1 MTASTPPP
9 DPPFNPW
16 RLLQLSSFQIGSAMG
31 DILVT
36 AIWNRIMIVTLG
48 LPAWPIALLIALR
61 YLLTPLSLWAGF
73 RSDTRPLFGL
83 RRTPYIWL
91 GRGMMVAAMP
101 LLGLSLTRFVAAGAA
116 AAGDVVGWLL
126 ALAFF
131 VLYGSGSLLSG
142 SPFLA
147 LVRDSVPKPRQG
159 LAVTTLETT
168 LIVLFPI
175 VAIVFSVWMRD
186 FSLAVFW
193 QMVLA
198 TAIVGGLFWF
208 LAILGVE
215 RRAPTV
221 GAAATAPG
229 DAAGPDFR
237 ATFGR
242 IWADSRVR
250 LFCAFLALA
259 TLAAWAQDAI
269 LEPFGAEVVAQN
281 VGQTTRYSAYWQGAT
296 ALVLIAILVLWRRRA
311 PEQQKPVARLG
322 LSIMAAGMAGLAVA
336 ALTSQ
341 PRLVTIALIV
351 FGIGFGLYTYG
362 GLSLMVV
369 MTSDTAAGAFL
380 GLWTITIL
388 LSRGV
393 GIFLGG
399 ALRDILLHS
408 TGSPELSYGII
419 FGLEA
424 LGLLGAAWLLS
435 HINIEGFAR
444 DTGRVNPIEVQV
456 AAAEM

>member
-1 MTASTPPP
+1 MTDLASPPE
-9 DPPFNPW
+9 PPFNPW

-36 AIWNRIMIVTLG
+36 AIWNRIMIVNLG

-83 RRTPYIWL
+83 RRSPYIWL
-91 GRGMMVAAMP
+91 GRGMMVAALP
-101 LLGLSLTRFVAAGAA
+101 LLGLSLTSFVAAGTAA
-116 AAGDVVGWLL
+116 AEDTVGWLL
-126 ALAFF
+126 ALTFF

-147 LVRDSVPKPRQG
+147 LARDSVPKSRQG
-159 LAVTTLETT
+159 FAVTILETA

-175 VAIVFSVWMRD
+175 VAIVFSVWMHD
-186 FSLAVFW
+186 FSLQVFW
-193 QMVLA
+193 QLVMA
-198 TAIVGGLFWF
+198 TAIIGGLFWF

-215 RRAPTV
+215 KRAPV
-221 GAAATAPG
+221 AAEAATASS
-229 DAAGPDFR
+229 DVAGPDFR

-296 ALVLIAILVLWRRRA
+296 AVTLIAILLLWRRRA
-311 PEQQKPVARLG
+311 PERQKPVTRLG
-322 LSIMAAGMAGLAVA
+322 LGIMAAGMAALAVA
-336 ALTSQ
+336 ALLAQ
-341 PRLVTIALIV
+341 PRLVTLALVV
-351 FGIGFGLYTYG
+351 FGAGFGLYTFG
-362 GLSLMVV
+362 GLSLMMV
-369 MTSDTAAGAFL
+369 MTSDKAAGAFL

-388 LSRGV
+388 LSRGA

-399 ALRDILLHS
+399 VLRDALLRS
-408 TGSPELSYGII
+408 TGSAELSYGII

-424 LGLLGAAWLLS
+424 LGLLGAMWLLS
-435 HINIEGFAR
+435 RLNIEAFAR